1 LDTPLGQ
8 VPPKGGARSS
18 DLDEAKKE
26 ARTIQLCLL
35 DKGIRELGVV
45 WELSEA
51 DIYSGRRTSGKMR
64 YLPALPV
71 ATKCSGELT
80 DIVFSPDEG
89 AVGAR

>member
-8 VPPKGGARSS
+8 VPPKGGARSR

-26 ARTIQLCLL
+26 ARAIQPCLL
-35 DKGIRELGVV
+35 EKDIRELGVV

-51 DIYSGRRTSGKMR
+51 DIYSGKRTSGKMR
-64 YLPALPV
+64 YLPALLI

-80 DIVFSPDEG
+80 EAGRHRFFS
-89 AVGAR
+89 